1 MNIALISRNRH
12 WKIFISSIIDLKSY
26 KIDDIDFDM
35 NAHNLISKN
44 YDLVLLDINL
54 AEQSL
59 FSLLLFKIRLSFGWS
74 PHLISLSPDKT
85 FNRNLLMQTV
95 SGGADDFWDD
105 AFDVDTVCSK
115 LSAIT
120 RRRYFEIAQSDGN
133 LNYTINVQERMVL
146 VNGAAVK
153 LNHKEFELFLFFYGN
168 TNSIFDRQSIYNHL
182 WNDTKSQ
189 STRTLDTHISRIRK
203 ILKLD
208 GSYGLRIKPVYG
220 VGYMMET
227 TGHR

>member
-12 WKIFISSIIDLKSY
+12 WKIFILSIIDLKSN
-26 KIDDIDFDM
+26 KIDDIDFDIS
-35 NAHNLISKN
+35 AHTLISKN
-44 YDLVLLDINL
+44 YDLVLLDINV

-74 PHLISLSPDKT
+74 PHLIGLSPDRT
-85 FNRNLLMQTV
+85 FNQNILLQAV
-95 SGGADDFWDD
+95 SGGADDFLDD
-105 AFDVDTVCSK
+105 AFDVPTVLSK
-115 LSAIT
+115 FYAIT
-120 RRRYFEIAQSDGN
+120 RRRNFEISQLDGN
-133 LNYTINVQERMVL
+133 LNYTINVQERTVL
-146 VNGAAVK
+146 VNGVEVK
-153 LNHKEFELFLFFYGN
+153 LNDKEFELFLFFYGN
-168 TNSIFDRQSIYNHL
+168 TNSVFDRQSIYDHL
-182 WNDTKSQ
+182 WTDTKSQ

-227 TGHR
+227 TGR

>member
-1 MNIALISRNRH
+1 MNIALISRNRN
-12 WKIFISSIIDLKSY
+12 WKIFILSIIDLKSY
-26 KIDDIDFDM
+26 KIDDINFYM
-35 NAHNLISKN
+35 NKNTLISKN

-74 PHLISLSPDKT
+74 PHLISLSPDRT
-85 FNRNLLMQTV
+85 FNRNFLMQAV
-95 SGGADDFWDD
+95 SGGADDFLDD
-105 AFDVDTVCSK
+105 AFDIDTVLSK

-120 RRRYFEIAQSDGN
+120 RRRYLEIAQSDGN
-133 LNYTINVQERMVL
+133 LNYSINVQKRIVL

-153 LNHKEFELFLFFYGN
+153 LNDKEFELFLFFYGN
-168 TNSIFDRQSIYNHL
+168 TNSVFDRQSIYNYL
-182 WNDTKSQ
+182 WTDTRSQ

-220 VGYMMET
+220 VGYMMKT
-227 TGHR
+227 TGH